1 LIESGRRA
9 LFAKQIVK
17 KIFACA
23 DHSGAR
29 ATDAKLNARVCGFY
43 CGAQRG
49 RAVAVTKSPYSIG
62 CFAMSAAWCRCVLRD
77 VAKCRCAAR
86 MLRKYRCTVSQT
98 TRASARASR
107 VTVFFILLV

>member
-1 LIESGRRA
+1 LIESGRRT

-29 ATDAKLNARVCGFY
+29 ATNAKLNTRVCGF
-43 CGAQRG
+43 CCCSQRG
-49 RAVAVTKSPYSIG
+49 RAVVVTKRPYFIG
-62 CFAMSAAWCRCVLRD
+62 CFAMSAAWYRCALRN
-77 VAKCRCAAR
+77 VAKYRCAAR
-86 MLRKYRCTVSQT
+86 MLREYLRAVSQA